1 MDNLYSQ
8 GINGILADEMGLGK
22 TIQAIALM
30 CHLAE
35 NKNNFG
41 PFLVIAPTVTLFNW
55 FNEIQKFSPEL
66 KCLPYWGSLKDRKI
80 LKKNF
85 QQKYLGKK
93 SSPYHCFITSYQL
106 AVSDEKVLQWVK
118 WQYIILDEAQAIK
131 SFTSLRWN
139 ILLSFKSWNK
149 LLLTGTPI

>member
-41 PFLVIAPTVTLFNW
+41 PFLIIAPTVTLFNW
-55 FNEIQKFSPEL
+55 FNEIERFSQDL
-66 KCLPYWGSLKDRKI
+66 KCLPYWGTLKDRKI
-80 LKKNF
+80 LKKQF
-85 QQKYLGKK
+85 Q
-93 SSPYHCFITSYQL
+93 
-106 AVSDEKVLQWVK
+106 
-118 WQYIILDEAQAIK
+118 
-131 SFTSLRWN
+131 
-139 ILLSFKSWNK
+139 
-149 LLLTGTPI
+149 